1 MTVACL
7 QQCDTSLPML
17 SPHILGCIRIKVKG
31 YITCGAR
38 ASHLALFQDKKSIS
52 SSYENHNVGINIWGH
67 FQPWAGFIDKWDQNS
82 FIYSLFSDF
91 CSNFSFFIIYRHS
104 VGLVLHFQ
112 NTLPIT
118 HLDLLESG
126 FLFKRRIARTSILSE
141 DRGSHLLKRII
152 IKHKICR
159 FHDLNNL

>member
-1 MTVACL
+1 MEQEQVIL
-7 QQCDTSLPML
+7 HSFTS
-17 SPHILGCIRIKVKG
+17 H
-31 YITCGAR
+31 
-38 ASHLALFQDKKSIS
+38 KKSIS

-152 IKHKICR
+152 IKHKICAKGNI
-159 FHDLNNL
+159 FKQIFTKMNYFEQIWPKKQK

>member
-1 MTVACL
+1 MWSRSKSSCTLSQVTKNQYHLHMRIIMSAS
-7 QQCDTSLPML
+7 TSEVIF
-17 SPHILGCIRIKVKG
+17 SPGLVSLTNEIRIPSF
-31 YITCGAR
+31 THC
-38 ASHLALFQDKKSIS
+38 SQIS
-52 SSYENHNVGINIWGH
+52 VVI
-67 FQPWAGFIDKWDQNS
+67 
-82 FIYSLFSDF
+82 
-91 CSNFSFFIIYRHS
+91 FSFFIIYRHS

-152 IKHKICR
+152 IKHKICAKGNI
-159 FHDLNNL
+159 FKQIFTKMNYFEQI